1 MGERGWAVCD
11 VYLSGSGR
19 QALNS
24 VCVCLTRRKGGA
36 ASETRPLGELR
47 RDETRR
53 DSRAR
58 VVRRFRC

>member
-47 RDETRR
+47 RDETRLEGTSSKTIQMLR
-53 DSRAR
+53 
-58 VVRRFRC
+58 